1 MRVLVVE
8 DDDGIAQGLVL
19 ALRQQGWAV
28 DVVDSVAPALAA
40 LRSEPFQMV
49 LLDLGL
55 RDGDGSEVLQQV
67 RQAPPGKLPDPA
79 TPIMI
84 MTARDQVA
92 SRIAGLDM
100 GADDYILKPFD
111 SGELAARIRALRRRS
126 SGRADPLLRW
136 ADVLVDPAARTV
148 TKGSVRVDLSPRE
161 FALLLA
167 LLEAS
172 PRVLSREQLEASL
185 YDWGGAL
192 ESNAIEVHIHR
203 LRKKLGNGMVV
214 TMRGVGY
221 FVPPESKS

>member
-126 SGRADPLLRW
+126 SGRADPL
-136 ADVLVDPAARTV
+136 
-148 TKGSVRVDLSPRE
+148 
-161 FALLLA
+161 
-167 LLEAS
+167 
-172 PRVLSREQLEASL
+172 
-185 YDWGGAL
+185 
-192 ESNAIEVHIHR
+192 
-203 LRKKLGNGMVV
+203 
-214 TMRGVGY
+214 
-221 FVPPESKS
+221 